1 MPAPG
6 KRKPTRRRGAPAA
19 AGSPASARPRG
30 RPARADRAGLLDA
43 AERAIRRSGPGIS
56 LERIAAKAGV
66 TKPVLFSHVGDR
78 RALVDALADRVLGRI
93 EVAARSAVAS
103 AAPGRPSLEAMLRAS
118 LETIAADRHLYAFVN
133 GAGGGDTT
141 LAGTLEF
148 ARRSAAPII
157 AGTRQGRLRA
167 GLDAAAAESWGY
179 AIVGMLHM
187 VGIWWLSEPAR
198 ELDAAQLAAQL
209 TDLLWG
215 GLALPGAP
223 GALATS

>member
-1 MPAPG
+1 M
-6 KRKPTRRRGAPAA
+6 
-19 AGSPASARPRG
+19 
-30 RPARADRAGLLDA
+30 LDA
-43 AERAIRRSGPGIS
+43 AEGVIRRSGPGVS
-56 LERIAAKAGV
+56 LERIAARAGV
-66 TKPVLFSHVGDR
+66 TKPVLFAHVGDR
-78 RALVDALADRVLGRI
+78 RALVAALADRVLGRI
-93 EVAARSAVAS
+93 ERAAQSAVAT
-103 AAPGRPSLEAMLRAS
+103 ALPGRPSLEAMLRAS

-157 AGTRQGRLRA
+157 AGIGQGRLGA
-167 GLDAAAAESWGY
+167 GLDATPAESWGY

-187 VGIWWLSEPAR
+187 VGIWWLSDPTT

-215 GLALPGAP
+215 GLALPGTP
-223 GALATS
+223 